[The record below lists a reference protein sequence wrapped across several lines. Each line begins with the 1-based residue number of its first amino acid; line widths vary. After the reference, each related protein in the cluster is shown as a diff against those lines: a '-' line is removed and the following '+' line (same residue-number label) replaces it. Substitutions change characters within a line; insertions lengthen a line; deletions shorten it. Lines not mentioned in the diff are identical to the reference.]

1 MQNIS
6 LKQIVYC
13 ETNKSKAYHRINCT
27 QWVVENAG
35 KCAPYCTL
43 KSKHVLASDCSKCDV
58 RTPLVETVQQTIK
71 SNVIN
76 DMQSLIPQQNLY
88 TAVPVPSK
96 VDQSFLSKAAQYSK
110 IEGSQLLTGKVSET
124 VFEKRKALCMSCP
137 RRNNF
142 KPDSE
147 SIGWCSS
154 CGCSAKN
161 PRAALS
167 HKLWMPD
174 LECPLNKFPKEVGEG
189 FNTADAL
196 DSVKGIIQSV
206 GDLFKKKES
215 DEEINTE
222 QKE

>member
-1 MQNIS
+1 MSDNLFLKDRYKCPPNIS
-6 LKQIVYC
+6 YEK
-13 ETNKSKAYHRINCT
+13 INCEYWSVNAEECKT
-27 QWVVENAG
+27 FCSLKNINPQSVNCFVCKERKQLNVTELTIEQTPVQEN
-35 KCAPYCTL
+35 KPFL
-43 KSKHVLASDCSKCDV
+43 KNAIS
-58 RTPLVETVQQTIK
+58 
-71 SNVIN
+71 
-76 DMQSLIPQQNLY
+76 Y
-88 TAVPVPSK
+88 T
-96 VDQSFLSKAAQYSK
+96 K
-110 IEGSQLLTGKVSET
+110 IEGSQLLTGKVSEE
-124 VFEKRKALCMSCP
+124 VFEKRKALCMGCP

-174 LECPLNKFPKEVGEG
+174 LVCPLNKFPKEVGEG
-189 FNTADAL
+189 FNTADAI

-215 DEEINTE
+215 DEKINTD

>member
-13 ETNKSKAYHRINCT
+13 ETNKSKAFHRINCT

-43 KSKHVLASDCSKCDV
+43 KSKHVLASDWSKCDV
-58 RTPLVETVQQTIK
+58 RTPLVETVQQNIK
-71 SNVIN
+71 SNVIK

-88 TAVPVPSK
+88 TAVPVPSN

-110 IEGSQLLTGKVSET
+110 IEGSQLLTGKVSEE

-174 LECPLNKFPKEVGEG
+174 LECPLKKFPKEVGEG
-189 FNTADAL
+189 FNATDAL

-206 GDLFKKKES
+206 GDLFKKKDS

>member
-1 MQNIS
+1 MKNLTLPQFVICKSNKTKVYNQINCIHWKLNDDNSCFPYCS
-6 LKQIVYC
+6 LK
-13 ETNKSKAYHRINCT
+13 NKNVSMR
-27 QWVVENAG
+27 
-35 KCAPYCTL
+35 
-43 KSKHVLASDCSKCDV
+43 DCNVCDV
-58 RTPLVETVQQTIK
+58 RIPLNQNIGPINPTDDLREKFEQTNIFK
-71 SNVIN
+71 
-76 DMQSLIPQQNLY
+76 
-88 TAVPVPSK
+88 APSK
-96 VDQSFLSKAAQYSK
+96 LPETKDKSFLSKAAQYSK
-110 IEGSQLLTGKVSET
+110 VEGSQLLTGKVSEE
-124 VFEKRKALCMSCP
+124 VFEKRKALCMGCP

-189 FNTADAL
+189 FNAADAL

-215 DEEINTE
+215 DEETNNNT
-222 QKE
+222 KG